1 MYLKTILRDRKNHKI
16 LNYVVDTPKKKKG
29 KTMRKACVKTEQ
41 YIDKYENYIFFILE
55 YMITYCGIHVLK
67 NRVH

>member
-1 MYLKTILRDRKNHKI
+1 
-16 LNYVVDTPKKKKG
+16 
-29 KTMRKACVKTEQ
+29 MRKACVKTEQ